1 MRNIARLFLLALS
14 AALVVAQPVAQ
25 LPQHAVDSTSG
36 EVILMDNPEFEPRYR
51 FRCLT
56 IVDRQSCTALAPRT
70 MDGKRAYPIVRK
82 LIDQVVKESGVG
94 NYTISLFGANSPGFA
109 GGWIFNIR
117 TERGERQLSAMWP
130 ALWLMLPGETDATV
144 RRRISE
150 TLSGPGGIL

>member
-1 MRNIARLFLLALS
+1 MRNLACLFLLVIS
-14 AALVVAQPVAQ
+14 AALAVAQPVAQ

-36 EVILMDNPEFEPRYR
+36 EVILMANPEFEPRYR

-70 MDGKRAYPIVRK
+70 MDGKRAYPIVRA
-82 LIDQVVKESGVG
+82 LVERVVKDSGVG
-94 NYTISLFGANSPGFA
+94 NYTVSLKGELSPGFA
-109 GGWIFNIR
+109 GGWIFVIR
-117 TERGERQLSAMWP
+117 TDRGERELSAMWP

-150 TLSGPGGIL
+150 ALGGPGGIL